1 MIKQLFFDLDGTLLN
16 SRGHVSPANQAAIQK
31 TSCDIS
37 LVSARAPQ
45 EMLST
50 VRSLNLTGPQ
60 VAFNGG
66 LVFIATKKGYRVL
79 EKMALSQLSARVIM
93 AAVMMYFPRV
103 GLSYYDQF
111 NWYVPH
117 YNDIVRQ
124 EQARNGLVPRLKS
137 PAAACAEPSFKPLKI
152 MLTIPDA
159 MLVAPLQSLLAGL
172 NLPDIA
178 VQQSGHAYGYDFIE
192 ITHRN
197 AQKAHGVQFIL
208 RQKKLSA
215 SAAAAFGD
223 GQNDLPMLKSVGLP
237 IVMENATPVVQAQ
250 AAFVTKSNDADGV
263 AHALFTHPALKEVS

>member
-1 MIKQLFFDLDGTLLN
+1 
-16 SRGHVSPANQAAIQK
+16 
-31 TSCDIS
+31 
-37 LVSARAPQ
+37 
-45 EMLST
+45 
-50 VRSLNLTGPQ
+50 
-60 VAFNGG
+60 
-66 LVFIATKKGYRVL
+66 
-79 EKMALSQLSARVIM
+79 
-93 AAVMMYFPRV
+93 
-103 GLSYYDQF
+103 
-111 NWYVPH
+111 
-117 YNDIVRQ
+117 
-124 EQARNGLVPRLKS
+124 
-137 PAAACAEPSFKPLKI
+137 

-159 MLVAPLQSLLAGL
+159 TLVAPLRSLLAGL

-178 VQQSGHAYGYDFIE
+178 VQQSGLAYGYDFIE

-263 AHALFTHPALKEVS
+263 AHALFTHPTLKEVS